1 MAQFY
6 INPENYTEEEIA
18 EIKQFCLVEAKI
30 ETLLGTLDAIQVL
43 SESKFDLEDKIVSK
57 LDRLIDTL

>member
-6 INPENYTEEEIA
+6 INPENYSDDEIA
-18 EIKQFCLVEAKI
+18 EIKQFCLVEAKV
-30 ETLLGTLDAIQVL
+30 ETLLGTLEAIQVL

-57 LDRLIDTL
+57 LNKLISTI